1 MDQIPGPMR
10 RPPSGTASLPKR
22 QRHQAGKVP
31 GPTRQE
37 QGRAHSRAREQ
48 MTGNVGLVDAKDFT
62 RPRPRNQA
70 KLDEQDGI
78 NDLRFCNSMA
88 AFFRSDLRA

>member
-1 MDQIPGPMR
+1 
-10 RPPSGTASLPKR
+10 
-22 QRHQAGKVP
+22 
-31 GPTRQE
+31 
-37 QGRAHSRAREQ
+37 